1 MTARVM
7 VEVTNLETGETRFI
21 TVSGHTDA
29 ETPTLVAGYALR
41 YAEGVLGMKTEA
53 VPMRLAMF
61 PGGDDEDDA
70 A

>member
-1 MTARVM
+1 M

-21 TVSGHTDA
+21 TVTGHTDA

-41 YAEGVLGMKTEA
+41 YAEGVLGIKTEA
-53 VPMRLAMF
+53 VPHAIALW
-61 PGGDDEDDA
+61 PGGDEADDA